1 MKIAIVGAGIAGLS
15 AGIFARQSGF
25 EVILYEAHT
34 IPGGNA
40 TGWKWKGYFFEGGIP
55 FTLMTG
61 RTAIQHLCK
70 DTDTVFQGA

>member
-15 AGIFARQSGF
+15 AGIFAGQRLMVPDGLPS
-25 EVILYEAHT
+25 A
-34 IPGGNA
+34 
-40 TGWKWKGYFFEGGIP
+40 
-55 FTLMTG
+55 LMTV